1 MVIGPLQ
8 KKLMQQQQ
16 YTTGDDRSLPPM
28 PLRILAHQ
36 VVHLDAK
43 EQRESVWFL
52 EVIEYWMSVIAQA

>member
-16 YTTGDDRSLPPM
+16 QLAGDDHAPP

-52 EVIEYWMSVIAQA
+52 EVIEYWTSVVAQA

>member
-16 YTTGDDRSLPPM
+16 QLTGDDRAPPS

-52 EVIEYWMSVIAQA
+52 EVIEYWTSVVAQA

>member
-8 KKLMQQQQ
+8 KKLMQQQTQ
-16 YTTGDDRSLPPM
+16 SADDAP

-43 EQRESVWFL
+43 AQREAVWFL
-52 EVIEYWMSVIAQA
+52 EVIEYWTAVVARET